1 MIFFI
6 GFFIIKLIRT
16 IYTYF
21 FWSCP
26 EVCGILV
33 PQSGVELEL
42 PELELQSLN
51 HWTVR
56 KVPDILI
63 FKLTAVKSESFSL
76 KN

>member
-6 GFFIIKLIRT
+6 GFFIIKFIRT
-16 IYTYF
+16 MFLF

-26 EVCGILV
+26 EVCGILI

-51 HWTVR
+51 HWTAR